1 MKCKRIFRALI
12 MCALTVDFFIAF
24 KKANQRFCMLP
35 EKNVAY
41 SMSRLAS
48 IGKRTC
54 NDAAAVRFHKKL
66 HGLYAGRPFVAS

>member
-1 MKCKRIFRALI
+1 
-12 MCALTVDFFIAF
+12 
-24 KKANQRFCMLP
+24 MLP